1 MGAGAGTLKRAIA
14 AGALLLAATP
24 AAAERVETYWRLEP
38 VVAEAPTRV
47 KFGDPFFDQRL
58 LPVRLVELTENLAV
72 GGKTLPAGTLLYLVF
87 NADRKIGYCTIK
99 DRSLGN
105 QARTLFIPILDQRP
119 CLVDKDGD
127 GRFDASFSVF
137 DKYGGLPSARGS
149 LNGATP
155 LPVTAGYRQVDVH
168 KFPDELIASLVF
180 QGSHDAAK
188 AKLGIEFSRSLVA
201 TWPAVKGEPDGAGSK
216 FALLNTQ
223 VRLLAVNGDTADLE
237 LRWTDELY
245 LSTDNGNTLYWSR
258 LPPFVPSDYPAS
270 VSGSGAPR

>member
-1 MGAGAGTLKRAIA
+1 MGAGAGTLKRTVAV
-14 AGALLLAATP
+14 GALLLAATP

-58 LPVRLVELTENLAV
+58 LPVRLVELTEPLAV
-72 GGKTLPAGTLLYLVF
+72 GGKTLPDGTLLYLVF

-119 CLVDKDGD
+119 CLVDRDGD

-137 DKYGGLPSARGS
+137 DKYGGPPTVRGS

-168 KFPDELIASLVF
+168 KFPDELIVSLLF
-180 QGSHDAAK
+180 QGSHDPAK
-188 AKLGIEFSRSLVA
+188 AKLGVEFSRQLGN
-201 TWPAVKGEPDGAGSK
+201 WPAEKGQPDGAGSK
-216 FALLNTQ
+216 FDLINTE
-223 VRLLAVNGDTADLE
+223 VRLLAVNGDTADVQ
-237 LRWTDELY
+237 LRWTDALY
-245 LSTDNGNTLYWSR
+245 LSSDNHNTLYWSP
-258 LPPFVPSDYPAS
+258 LPNFVPRDDPVS